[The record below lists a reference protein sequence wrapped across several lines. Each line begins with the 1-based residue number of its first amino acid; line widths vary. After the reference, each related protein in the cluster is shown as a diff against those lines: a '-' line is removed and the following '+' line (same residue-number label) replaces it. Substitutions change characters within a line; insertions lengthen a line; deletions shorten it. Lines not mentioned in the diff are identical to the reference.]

1 MDFNIDLSE
10 KISLKYPD
18 EVPEGYDVSQI
29 EYTYDFIY
37 LVLEH
42 EASIDGALRGV
53 ANEYGLSEVFLK
65 EYLIENKYLLNNA
78 NPDEISRQLKSYNT
92 KSLKK
97 ILKEYG
103 LKTSGKREKIEQR
116 IFENNLLGSE
126 YYLSSKSKV
135 FYKNKKRRIGIFEEY
150 LFEYYYFCEFND
162 YYMNNFQKKEDN
174 IPVEFIKQYIN
185 KAVEDEDHRMFALN
199 NQVMVEVFYKKEN
212 YKAMLEYVLKN
223 FCINMNPV
231 WKVDDLSDHGGIA
244 QETYEN
250 LLFLKQELG
259 KNRIISAYFAVWDSF
274 NFEKI
279 IVSKYTGYRCL
290 KDLLNYK
297 DYQRIVDDLQ
307 TKFYANDDLKIK
319 KFTQKTLFDF

>member
-1 MDFNIDLSE
+1 MDFNIDLID
-10 KISLKYPD
+10 KISFKYPN

-37 LVLEH
+37 LVLKRG
-42 EASIDGALRGV
+42 ASIDGALREV
-53 ANEYGLSEVFLK
+53 ANEYGLSEVFLR
-65 EYLIENKYLLNNA
+65 EYLIENKYLLNNS
-78 NPDEISRQLKSYNT
+78 NPDEISSKLKSYNT
-92 KSLKK
+92 KALKK
-97 ILKEYG
+97 ILKEHG

-116 IFENNLLGSE
+116 ILENNILASD

-135 FYKNKKRRIGIFEEY
+135 FYKNKKRRIGIFEDY
-150 LFEYYYFCEFND
+150 LFKYYYFCEFND

-174 IPVEFIKQYIN
+174 IPVEFIKQHIN
-185 KAVEDEDHRMFALN
+185 KAVEDEDHMMFDLN
-199 NQVMVEVFYKKEN
+199 NQVMAELFYKKEN
-212 YKAMLEYVLKN
+212 YKDMLEYVLKN
-223 FCINMNPV
+223 FCININPV
-231 WKVDDLSDHGGIA
+231 WKTDNLSDHGGIS
-244 QETYEN
+244 QETYDN
-250 LLFLKQELG
+250 LMFLKDKLG

-297 DYQRIVDDLQ
+297 EYQRIVDDLQ
-307 TKFYANDDLKIK
+307 TRFYANDDLKIK